1 MAQQITQL
9 ELQRQTECYRAS
21 GGISQE
27 NGSLGFR
34 PAFFD
39 TETQH
44 AYLSRFADGRPAPCH
59 LIDGLPE
66 EVVAARDATGHVA
79 RLKKSVIAGFL
90 RAGRFYTRDE
100 AASLVQTLH

>member
-1 MAQQITQL
+1 MGRQITQPVL
-9 ELQRQTECYRAS
+9 EYETESYRSS

-27 NGSLGFR
+27 NGSYGFR

-66 EVVAARDATGHVA
+66 EIVDARDATGHVS
-79 RLKKSVIAGFL
+79 RLKQSVVAGFL
-90 RAGRFYTRDE
+90 LADRFYTRAE
-100 AASLVQTLH
+100 AAELVQTRH